1 MLKEI
6 TALTRE
12 AGDILLGH
20 FGKKDLKIYTKGDA
34 SPVTEADF
42 AVSDFFVEKL
52 KPYGCPVVT
61 EEKIPDQAPDED
73 YFLIDPLDGT
83 RYFIDGESHY
93 AILLALISNR
103 RPVLGITYFPSKQ
116 LMYVAQKGQGAF
128 LNERRIFNSE
138 TRQDLVSY
146 SAGFHKHPDALALV
160 SAMNIKTIKEQ
171 ESILKMT
178 MMAEGNADFYPRF
191 GKTYEWDTAS
201 AQILVEE
208 AGCVVWDALTAQPLE
223 YSKPNFKNNG
233 FVVFR
238 ADLESKVVEVLRAFN
253 EMRSQ
258 RGQ

>member
-20 FGKKDLKIYTKGDA
+20 FGKKDLKIYTKGDE

-42 AVSDFFVEKL
+42 AVSDFFIEKL
-52 KPYGCPVVT
+52 KPYDLPVVT
-61 EEKIPDQAPDED
+61 EEKVPEQAPTGD

-83 RYFIDGESHY
+83 RYFIDGHEHY

-103 RPVLGITYFPSKQ
+103 RPVLGVTYFPSKA
-116 LMYVAQKGQGAF
+116 LMYVAEKGKGAF
-128 LNERRIFNSE
+128 LNDAFISNRE

-160 SAMNIKTIKEQ
+160 NAMNIKTIKEQ

-208 AGCVVWDALTAQPLE
+208 AGCVVWDALTSQPLE
-223 YSKPNFKNNG
+223 YSKPSFKNNG

-238 ADLESKVVEVLRAFN
+238 KDLESKVVGVLKNFQ
-253 EMRSQ
+253 EMRSK

>member
-6 TALTRE
+6 TALTYE
-12 AGDILLGH
+12 AGEILLGY
-20 FGKKDLKIYTKGDA
+20 FGKKDLQIFTKDDA

-52 KPYGCPVVT
+52 KPFGCPVVT
-61 EEKIPDQAPDED
+61 EEKVPEEPPKDD

-83 RYFIDGESHY
+83 RYFIDGEKHY

-103 RPVLGITYFPSKQ
+103 RPVMGVTYFPSKN
-116 LMYVAQKGQGAF
+116 LMYVAQKGHGAF
-128 LNERRIFNSE
+128 LNDQSIFNSE

-160 SAMNIKTIKEQ
+160 QAMNIKTIKEQ

-178 MMAEGNADFYPRF
+178 MMAQGNADFYPRF

-208 AGCVVWDALTAQPLE
+208 AGCTVWDALTGKPLE
-223 YSKPNFKNNG
+223 YSKPRFKNHG

-238 ADLESKVVEVLRAFN
+238 NDLKNKVTTVISSFIDFRSK
-253 EMRSQ
+253 

>member
-6 TALTRE
+6 TDLTRE
-12 AGDILLGH
+12 AGSILLGH
-20 FGKKDLKIYTKGDA
+20 FGKKDLKIYTKGDE

-42 AVSDFFVEKL
+42 QVSDFFIEKL
-52 KPYGCPVVT
+52 KPFGCPVVT
-61 EEKIPDQAPDED
+61 EEKVPEQAPTGD

-83 RYFIDGESHY
+83 RYFIDGEKHY
-93 AILLALISNR
+93 AILLALISGR
-103 RPVLGITYFPSKQ
+103 RPVMGITYFPSKD

-128 LNERRIFNSE
+128 LNDKSIFNREVRS
-138 TRQDLVSY
+138 DLVSY

-160 SAMNIKTIKEQ
+160 QAMNIKTIKEQ

-178 MMAEGNADFYPRF
+178 MMAEGVADFYPRF

-208 AGCVVWDALTAQPLE
+208 AGCVVWDAHTARPLE
-223 YSKPNFKNNG
+223 YSKPNFKNHG

-238 ADLESKVVEVLRAFN
+238 ADLEDKVTGVLKAFN
-253 EMRSQ
+253 EARSR